1 MILSNTWYP
10 LILQGE
16 AFWHLVDFVDATLP
30 AAAVVGEWHAGP
42 GLGFR
47 GLWKEKPSWALFFA
61 TTHNWEDNWRKKNVK
76 WGEGHSGG
84 QGLFIFV
91 LIRWGAPTVVFCS
104 LYLKHYMGRRSIDG
118 WSSIFLEHWAL
129 SQNRSIDMKPP
140 FLHTLYKW
148 KLNCSQTI
156 WDKLYYWECPRGT
169 IRESDG
175 NRLGTLWEQ
184 RRKKTKNSPQHLPRL
199 LVGCM
204 KFVFWKLFLQPQLIP
219 HYGQV
224 TKV

>member
-1 MILSNTWYP
+1 
-10 LILQGE
+10 
-16 AFWHLVDFVDATLP
+16 
-30 AAAVVGEWHAGP
+30 VGEWHAGP

-140 FLHTLYKW
+140 FCTLYISGSWTVAKPYGINYIIENV
-148 KLNCSQTI
+148 LGEQSGN
-156 WDKLYYWECPRGT
+156 LMGT
-169 IRESDG
+169 A
-175 NRLGTLWEQ
+175 
-184 RRKKTKNSPQHLPRL
+184 
-199 LVGCM
+199 
-204 KFVFWKLFLQPQLIP
+204 
-219 HYGQV
+219 
-224 TKV
+224 